1 MECLEGAREIVNLLT
16 ETSQVRETL
25 TMTQLS
31 LILAGTSNKQLAQKL
46 QFIGRKGIDLDR
58 YNYFRTWKPTQIE
71 TLVMSLINEGVL
83 REETYTMNKFTL
95 SELKVDHSIS
105 RRFVTQS
112 SYYIKIEVSNKLFA
126 EHSIIEEEAEQED
139 SEIVSDSS
147 MFEQYAQPKKKVLAS
162 R

>member
-95 SELKVDHSIS
+95 S
-105 RRFVTQS
+105 
-112 SYYIKIEVSNKLFA
+112 
-126 EHSIIEEEAEQED
+126 
-139 SEIVSDSS
+139 
-147 MFEQYAQPKKKVLAS
+147 
-162 R
+162 

>member
-1 MECLEGAREIVNLLT
+1 M
-16 ETSQVRETL
+16 
-25 TMTQLS
+25 
-31 LILAGTSNKQLAQKL
+31 
-46 QFIGRKGIDLDR
+46 
-58 YNYFRTWKPTQIE
+58 
-71 TLVMSLINEGVL
+71 
-83 REETYTMNKFTL
+83 
-95 SELKVDHSIS
+95 
-105 RRFVTQS
+105 TQS